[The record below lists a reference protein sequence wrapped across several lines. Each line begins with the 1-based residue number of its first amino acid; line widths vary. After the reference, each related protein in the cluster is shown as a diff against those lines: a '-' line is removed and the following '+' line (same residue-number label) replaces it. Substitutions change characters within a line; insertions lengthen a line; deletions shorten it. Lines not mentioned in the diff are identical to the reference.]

1 MSPFGDTPQCCLFES
16 GEPNSTLAAEAASR
30 LITAGLTASFFRSL
44 SGDGVF
50 FSTRF
55 GIPFASIEPGRLSS
69 MNDHTHPEPI
79 GLLPWVV
86 FLACLIGVLAGLLQ
100 LSVAGYLN
108 LAP

>member
-1 MSPFGDTPQCCLFES
+1 
-16 GEPNSTLAAEAASR
+16 
-30 LITAGLTASFFRSL
+30 
-44 SGDGVF
+44 
-50 FSTRF
+50 
-55 GIPFASIEPGRLSS
+55 